1 MTNRTSR
8 RHRERNAYEN
18 KKSATKNIREHR
30 NTLEKRKDLN
40 ILYHTRIGQ
49 DKLS

>member
-1 MTNRTSR
+1 MTNRNGMR
-8 RHRERNAYEN
+8 LMERYAYEN
-18 KKSATKNIREHR
+18 KKSATKNSREHR

-40 ILYHTRIGQ
+40 IPYHTKIGQ